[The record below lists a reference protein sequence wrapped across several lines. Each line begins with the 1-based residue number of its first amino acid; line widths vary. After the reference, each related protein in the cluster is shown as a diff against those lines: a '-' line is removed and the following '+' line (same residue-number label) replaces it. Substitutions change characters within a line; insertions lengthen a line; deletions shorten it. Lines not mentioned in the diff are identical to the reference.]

1 MAQIIKAAT
10 PPTTAPIKAPR
21 LDAAPEVMDAD
32 DGAAVLA
39 WLTPRTEDNP
49 VTRVASEVVEIVDVA
64 VVVGVS
70 GAASVPEVV
79 VVSELVDEV
88 IAGSIVDDVDDDEV
102 DESADEL
109 LDEDVVTDET
119 SGIPI
124 FAVTAVNPATDV
136 ASGTEVLEV
145 SSLS

>member
-1 MAQIIKAAT
+1 MAQIIKAVT

-21 LDAAPEVMDAD
+21 LDAAPELMDAD
-32 DGAAVLA
+32 DGAAVLT

-49 VTRVASEVVEIVDVA
+49 VTRVAPEVVETVDVA
-64 VVVGVS
+64 EVVGVS
-70 GAASVPEVV
+70 AAVSVPEVV
-79 VVSELVDEV
+79 VVSELVDEG
-88 IAGSIVDDVDDDEV
+88 IAGSIVDDV
-102 DESADEL
+102 
-109 LDEDVVTDET
+109 DEDVVTDET

-136 ASGTEVLEV
+136 APGTEVLEV

>member
-1 MAQIIKAAT
+1 
-10 PPTTAPIKAPR
+10 
-21 LDAAPEVMDAD
+21 MDAD
-32 DGAAVLA
+32 DGAAVLT

-64 VVVGVS
+64 VVV
-70 GAASVPEVV
+70 

-88 IAGSIVDDVDDDEV
+88 IAGSIVEDVDD
-102 DESADEL
+102 
-109 LDEDVVTDET
+109 DET

-124 FAVTAVNPATDV
+124 LAVIAVNPAADV
-136 ASGTEVLEV
+136 APGTEVLEV

>member
-1 MAQIIKAAT
+1 M
-10 PPTTAPIKAPR
+10 
-21 LDAAPEVMDAD
+21 DAAPEVMDD
-32 DGAAVLA
+32 DDDAAVLT
-39 WLTPRTEDNP
+39 WLTPRTEGNP
-49 VTRVASEVVEIVDVA
+49 VARVASEVVEIVDVA

-70 GAASVPEVV
+70 
-79 VVSELVDEV
+79 ELVDEV
-88 IAGSIVDDVDDDEV
+88 IAGYIVDDVDDDEV

-109 LDEDVVTDET
+109 LDEGVVTDET

-136 ASGTEVLEV
+136 APGTEALEV

>member
-1 MAQIIKAAT
+1 
-10 PPTTAPIKAPR
+10 
-21 LDAAPEVMDAD
+21 MDAD
-32 DGAAVLA
+32 DGAAVLT

-49 VTRVASEVVEIVDVA
+49 VTRVAFEVVEIVDVA
-64 VVVGVS
+64 V
-70 GAASVPEVV
+70 VV

-102 DESADEL
+102 DESADKL

-124 FAVTAVNPATDV
+124 LAVIAVNPAADV
-136 ASGTEVLEV
+136 APGTEVLEV